1 MPHMADNFMILIYT
15 TCRDTGEAVKIGQ
28 LIIEQKMAIAVNL
41 WPIQSLRVGDDG
53 KPVSEREAVLIV
65 KTNEQKVQDVEN
77 LILQNH
83 TYATPFIGVINLH
96 RVNRE
101 YKEWMGT
108 VLA

>member
-1 MPHMADNFMILIYT
+1 MILIYT
-15 TCRDTGEAVKIGQ
+15 TCRDTTEAVKIGQ

-41 WPIQSLRVGDDG
+41 WPIQSLRASDDG
-53 KPVSEREAVLIV
+53 TAVSEREAILIV

-83 TYATPFIGVINLH
+83 TYAVPFIGVVNLH

-101 YKEWMGT
+101 YKEWMQS
-108 VLA
+108 VMQMS